1 VGKNPAAEC
10 GLQLHVMD
18 LVLVEKASI
27 TAFGWKVE
35 GLFCVSPS
43 LQPPFSWV

>member
-10 GLQLHVMD
+10 GLQLHVID

-27 TAFGWKVE
+27 TTFGGKWKTPHVNHH
-35 GLFCVSPS
+35 LTPHKFA
-43 LQPPFSWV
+43 